1 MSSKSK
7 DKRRPINQTQAIK
20 AALDMF
26 LWAYCNVYDPDVADM
41 ENMAHEIQS
50 VMEGVHTGRVSLREI
65 REALYE
71 ERGWKI
77 L

>member
-7 DKRRPINQTQAIK
+7 NKQRKVNMTQAVK

-26 LWAYCNVYDPDVADM
+26 LWAYCNVYDPDDEDM
-41 ENMAHEIQS
+41 HNMAHEIQA
-50 VMEGVHTGRVSLREI
+50 VFDGVSSGRLKLAEI
-65 REALYE
+65 REALYD